1 MVRMHYD
8 RDIEAARFSVCVIGY
23 GSQGRAQALN
33 LRDSGIEVRV
43 ALREGR
49 STLQARGDG
58 LAVVPLDRAA
68 EADVVQFLV
77 PDLAQPALF
86 EEWVRPRLE
95 SQTLMFS
102 HGFCVHH
109 GLIAAPK
116 SCDVVMVAPKG
127 PGKLVRDTYVKGSGV
142 PCLVA
147 VAQDASGRAM
157 QTALAHAK
165 AIGGARV
172 GVIETTFKEET
183 ETDLFGEQAVL
194 CGGVTELV
202 TAGFDTLTAAGY
214 QPEIAYFEVMHE
226 LKLIV
231 DLLHEGGL
239 ARMHEFVSDTAKYG
253 DLTRGGRIV
262 DGRVRESMRA
272 VLREVQDGTFGR
284 EWIEEVRLGM
294 KRYRE
299 LMKKDMEHPI
309 EAVGRRLRSLMRGGR

>member
-1 MVRMHYD
+1 MHYD
-8 RDIEAARFSVCVIGY
+8 RDIEAGRFSLCVIGY

-33 LRDSGIEVRV
+33 LRDSGLDVKV
-43 ALREGR
+43 ALREGP
-49 STLQARGDG
+49 SAKQAREEG
-58 LAVVPLDRAA
+58 LAVVSLDRAT

-86 EEWVRPRLE
+86 EEWVRPRLG
-95 SQTLMFS
+95 SQTLLFS

-109 GLIAAPK
+109 GLIRVPAG
-116 SCDVVMVAPKG
+116 CDVVMVAPKG

-147 VAQDASGRAM
+147 VHQDASGRAM
-157 QTALAHAK
+157 KTALAHAK
-165 AIGGARV
+165 AIGGARA
-172 GVIETTFKEET
+172 GVIETTFREET

-202 TAGFDTLTAAGY
+202 TAGFDTLTSAGY
-214 QPEIAYFEVMHE
+214 QPEVAYFEVMHE

-262 DGRVRESMRA
+262 DGRVRESMKQ

-284 EWIEEVRLGM
+284 EWTAEVRSGM
-294 KRYRE
+294 ARYRE
-299 LMKKDMEHPI
+299 LMKKDMDHPI
-309 EAVGRRLRSLMRGGR
+309 EAVGRRLRGLMAGGGR